1 MIMIEKNF
9 NEEIRRNEVKDFSF
23 IKDRFNIIYKLQEG
37 EEIEVNGTDFEPG
50 ENGELVN
57 VIELIE
63 VEDFNEFYKDSLIV
77 A

>member
-1 MIMIEKNF
+1 MIEKNF
-9 NEEIRRNEVKDFSF
+9 SEEIRRNEVKDFSF
-23 IKDRFNIIYKLQEG
+23 IKDKFNIIYKLQER
-37 EEIEVNGTDFEPG
+37 EEIEVNSSDFEPG
-50 ENGELVN
+50 PDGEQVN

>member
-9 NEEIRRNEVKDFSF
+9 SEEIRRNEVKDFSF
-23 IKDRFNIIYKLQEG
+23 IKDKFNIIYKLQER
-37 EEIEVNGTDFEPG
+37 EEIEVNSSDFEPG
-50 ENGELVN
+50 PDGEQVN